1 MTQTTWI
8 IAEIFAGI
16 ALLTLLTAFVTRWFG
31 PTAKRGPAEILQ
43 ERYARGE
50 LSRNEYRQMAD
61 DLGITI
67 PLTPERPVPL
77 ADGEREHRSSSGRAL
92 EP

>member
-16 ALLTLLTAFVTRWFG
+16 ALLTLLTAFVTRWFS
-31 PTAKRGPAEILQ
+31 PPNKRGPAEILK

-50 LSRNEYRQMAD
+50 LSRTEYQQMAD
-61 DLGITI
+61 DLGIAI
-67 PLTPERPVPL
+67 PRS
-77 ADGEREHRSSSGRAL
+77 GERRVPPPPDQGIGASSPSEHA
-92 EP
+92 

>member
-16 ALLTLLTAFVTRWFG
+16 ALLTVLTAFVTRWFG
-31 PTAKRGPAEILQ
+31 PPNKRGPAEILK

-50 LSRNEYRQMAD
+50 LSRAEYQQMAN
-61 DLGITI
+61 DLGIAI
-67 PLTPERPVPL
+67 PRSDERQPPVSPEQGFG
-77 ADGEREHRSSSGRAL
+77 ARSSSEHA
-92 EP
+92 